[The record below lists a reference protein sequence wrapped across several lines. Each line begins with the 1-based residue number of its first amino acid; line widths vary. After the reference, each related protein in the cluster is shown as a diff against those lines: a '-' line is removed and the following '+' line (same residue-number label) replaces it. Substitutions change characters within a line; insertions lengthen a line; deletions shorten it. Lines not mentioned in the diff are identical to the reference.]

1 MKPLSVAVA
10 LFGLAALVQ
19 PVMQMNIAAALLGG
33 VVLVCAVTTFLAS
46 KISSFLKIFVSIFS
60 TETIVF
66 GIRRAGS
73 SRAGRWPEG
82 FAQYLPP
89 ESLPLTVAIFSILV
103 YAVAQIRALWSRS
116 RGSPTAILMP
126 AKQLAPASGLFPPT
140 QRRSG
145 ASP

>member
-33 VVLVCAVTTFLAS
+33 AVLVCAVTTFLAS

-66 GIRRAGS
+66 GIPGLLD
-73 SRAGRWPEG
+73 RAGRWPEG
-82 FAQYLPP
+82 FAQYLPL

-103 YAVAQIRALWSRS
+103 YAVGQSAHGGADYADRR
-116 RGSPTAILMP
+116 P
-126 AKQLAPASGLFPPT
+126 LF
-140 QRRSG
+140 
-145 ASP
+145 